1 MLVQLMQVQAA
12 TGGWV
17 GPVAAV
23 SLLVIALAFIAIAA
37 AMVITLRA
45 IAAQVRA
52 MGATVS
58 RLEERVLPTL
68 DLFKAVAT
76 DGKEIAGMVR
86 SEATRIVRTSRV
98 LRHRVRRGAQR
109 IEERLEDLDALYEVV
124 HNEVEDAALDLA
136 ALVRT
141 VRTGGGWLQR
151 LRRFFPARR
160 RRR

>member
-1 MLVQLMQVQAA
+1 
-12 TGGWV
+12 
-17 GPVAAV
+17 
-23 SLLVIALAFIAIAA
+23 
-37 AMVITLRA
+37 
-45 IAAQVRA
+45 

-58 RLEERVLPTL
+58 RLEERVLPAL
-68 DLFKAVAT
+68 DLFKAVAA

-86 SEATRIVRTSRV
+86 TEATRVVRTSRI

-109 IEERLEDLDALYEVV
+109 IEQRLEDLDALYEVV
-124 HNEVEDAALDLA
+124 HEEVEDAALDLA

-151 LRRFFPARR
+151 LRRFFPSRR